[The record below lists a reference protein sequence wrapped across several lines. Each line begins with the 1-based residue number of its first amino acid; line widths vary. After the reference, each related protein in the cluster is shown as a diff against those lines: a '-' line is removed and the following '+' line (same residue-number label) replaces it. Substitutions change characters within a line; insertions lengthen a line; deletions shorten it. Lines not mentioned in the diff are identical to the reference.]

1 MIELFLSSDGKH
13 TVHIAAETPVELAKL
28 APSARSLYQKVLEVY
43 GTKAQMWQEVTGAKG
58 NGEVK
63 TSPQTGALEGALE
76 ANPPR
81 CPVHGRAMVQRQ
93 GRFGAFW
100 SCPTRQFNGSWC
112 QVTREI
118 STPGDGQQAE

>member
-28 APSARSLYQKVLEVY
+28 APSARSLYQKVLESY

-63 TSPQTGALEGALE
+63 INQRVDAPKGVIGAE
-76 ANPPR
+76 PPR
-81 CPVHGRAMVQRQ
+81 CPVHDRPMVQRQ

-118 STPGDGQQAE
+118 SAPGDGQKAE